1 MKKCKEFILYYDYN
15 MNLRWLSI
23 LYLPC
28 CLVQGF
34 IHSSKITI
42 DVLKIKHE
50 PETKTSI
57 IYMTH
62 QNHLPI
68 KTPEEPNKIQEWLR
82 LSRLPKNIVSSTLL
96 ALVGA
101 YVAHPDTWMIWITS
115 PPFWAAYVMIQCI
128 TASSM
133 IINDI
138 YDLEL
143 DRHQHPDRPLVL
155 GTITMNEAFIS
166 VWGMLSI
173 SVFLGL
179 QYLPPIMDPLWMTNI
194 GLIVLYTPF
203 FKKITLLKNVVCATI
218 VASTIPFVAIATIN
232 PIDLMSLYEQ
242 HWTSMWITTQITFM
256 ASMYIEMML
265 DVLDEDGD
273 RSENIPTIPVRY
285 GPIVTMQLL
294 RVFLLLSYTS
304 IFVQTAM
311 VNNYNDFIYANSS
324 YFLFYYGWNMVNKDI
339 NRENVIKAIQMTTF
353 ALILFLGANA
363 FHTNHFFGL

>member
-1 MKKCKEFILYYDYN
+1 MSYCDYI

-28 CLVQGF
+28 WLVQGF
-34 IHSSKITI
+34 FPLTKIYI

-50 PETKTSI
+50 PVTNTCIK
-57 IYMTH
+57 YMTT
-62 QNHLPI
+62 QDHLPSPD
-68 KTPEEPNKIQEWLR
+68 KPHKIQEWLR
-82 LSRLPKNIVSSTLL
+82 LSRLPKNIVSSSLL
-96 ALVGA
+96 TLVGA

-128 TASSM
+128 MTSSM

-166 VWGMLSI
+166 VWGMLSL

-179 QYLPPIMDPLWMTNI
+179 QFLPPIMDPLWMTDI
-194 GLIVLYTPF
+194 ILIVLYTPW
-203 FKKITLLKNVVCATI
+203 FKKITLIKNMACAYI

-232 PIDLMSLYEQ
+232 PVDLMYFSEQ
-242 HWTSMWITTQITFM
+242 HWSTMWITTQITFM

-265 DVLDEDGD
+265 DILDEDGD
-273 RSENIPTIPVRY
+273 RRAQIQTIPVRW
-285 GPIVTMQLL
+285 GAGITMELL
-294 RVFLLLSYTS
+294 RVFLLVSYIS
-304 IFVQTAM
+304 IFSQTTQ
-311 VNNYNDFIYANSS
+311 VDNSQDFLCINITYL
-324 YFLFYYGWNMVNKDI
+324 LFYYGWKQVAKDQS
-339 NRENVIKAIQMTTF
+339 RETVLQSIKLTTL
-353 ALILFLGANA
+353 ALLFFLGLNIV
-363 FHTNHFFGL
+363 